1 MKAYIEERAV
11 TLANYIVEHDATV
24 REAAKVFGISKS
36 SVHKDVAERLWEIN
50 QSLAKSV
57 QRILSKNK
65 ADRHIR
71 GGQATKHKY
80 EMMKSHLPHSLD
92 STEK

>member
-11 TLANYIVEHDATV
+11 TLANYIVENKTTV
-24 REAAKVFGISKS
+24 RDAAKVFGISKS

-50 QSLAKSV
+50 QALAKEV
-57 QRILSKNK
+57 ALILSENK

-71 GGQATKHKY
+71 GGQATKQKY
-80 EMMKSHLPHSLD
+80 EMMKSKN
-92 STEK
+92 TNQ

>member
-11 TLANYIVEHDATV
+11 TLANYIVENKATV
-24 REAAKVFGISKS
+24 REAAKVFGFSKS

-50 QSLAKSV
+50 RPLAKAV
-57 QRILSKNK
+57 KLILSENK

-80 EMMKSHLPHSLD
+80 EIIKSAQLH
-92 STEK
+92 

>member
-11 TLANYIVEHDATV
+11 TLANYIVENKATV

-50 QSLAKSV
+50 QPLTKSV
-57 QRILSKNK
+57 QLILSENK

-80 EMMKSHLPHSLD
+80 EIIKSTLSH
-92 STEK
+92 

>member
-11 TLANYIVEHDATV
+11 TLANYIVENKATV

-36 SVHKDVAERLWEIN
+36 SVHKDVAER
-50 QSLAKSV
+50 QPLAKSV
-57 QRILSKNK
+57 QLILSENK

-80 EMMKSHLPHSLD
+80 EIIKSTLSH
-92 STEK
+92 

>member
-1 MKAYIEERAV
+1 MKAYIEKRA
-11 TLANYIVEHDATV
+11 TALANYIVENKSTV

-36 SVHKDVAERLWEIN
+36 SVHKDVAERIWEIN
-50 QSLAKSV
+50 QTLAKAV
-57 QRILSKNK
+57 HQILAENK

-80 EMMKSHLPHSLD
+80 EIIKS
-92 STEK
+92 TMIK

>member
-11 TLANYIVEHDATV
+11 ALADYIVENKATV

-50 QSLAKSV
+50 QVLAKSV
-57 QRILSKNK
+57 QQILSENK

-80 EMMKSHLPHSLD
+80 EKMKSALSR
-92 STEK
+92 

>member
-1 MKAYIEERAV
+1 MKAYIEERAI
-11 TLANYIVEHDATV
+11 TLANFIIEKKATV
-24 REAAKVFGISKS
+24 RETAKIFGISKS

-57 QRILSKNK
+57 QLVLSENK

-71 GGQATKHKY
+71 GGLATKHKY
-80 EMMKSHLPHSLD
+80 EVLKSEN
-92 STEK
+92 TNI

>member
-11 TLANYIVEHDATV
+11 TLGNYIVENKSTV
-24 REAAKVFGISKS
+24 RDAAKVFGVSKS

-50 QSLAKSV
+50 QPLAKEV
-57 QRILSKNK
+57 ALILSENK

-71 GGQATKHKY
+71 GGQATKQKY
-80 EMMKSHLPHSLD
+80 EMMKSKN
-92 STEK
+92 TKG